1 MTFDFDRIVSTLSR
15 HGVAYV
21 LIGGAAAVAHGST
34 LATEDVDLTPARD
47 QGNLDRLG
55 EALLELR
62 ARLRTAN
69 EPDGVEFP
77 CNGRF
82 LAAMPTMLNL
92 TTDAGDIDLASRRRA
107 SRMDTRR
114 SPLARARSTSGTE
127 RSSSLPPSTT
137 SSPRNGPPTDPR
149 IGPLSPTS
157 RPWPTRSP
165 EAADTSGATSRSESR
180 GSLRPSRPAVRAA
193 PPRDRRCDR

>member
-47 QGNLDRLG
+47 RGNLDRLG

-62 ARLRTAN
+62 ARIRTAN
-69 EPDGVEFP
+69 EPEGVEFP

-92 TTDAGDIDLASRRRA
+92 TTEAGDIDLALAPAGFADGYEALAPRA
-107 SRMDTRR
+107 SEIDFGDGAVVLVAALDDIIASKR
-114 SPLARARSTSGTE
+114 
-127 RSSSLPPSTT
+127 
-137 SSPRNGPPTDPR
+137 
-149 IGPLSPTS
+149 
-157 RPWPTRSP
+157 
-165 EAADTSGATSRSESR
+165 AADRPKDRAALPYLEALADEIAR
-180 GSLRPSRPAVRAA
+180 GS
-193 PPRDRRCDR
+193 